1 MEHNTDQFYG
11 TQYRS
16 VLWNTIPISFMEHN
30 TDQFYGTQYRSVLW
44 NTIPI
49 SFMEH
54 NTHQFYGFCTQKD
67 KTIRNIVLVKQ
78 K

>member
-30 TDQFYGTQYRSVLW
+30 TDQFYGTQYPPVLW
-44 NTIPI
+44 FLHTKRQNN
-49 SFMEH
+49 SKYCFS
-54 NTHQFYGFCTQKD
+54 
-67 KTIRNIVLVKQ
+67 KTEMNSLNLFNNL
-78 K
+78 